1 MIDLNVLS
9 DKGTTISAFINFVRS
24 QFPGAELPAEGWDQ
38 AWAGYIANAIHRD
51 VFYGGGLDMLA
62 QVQSTRK
69 ALDGTKYKDD
79 RAITAATFLH
89 KIGEKKRLNSQ
100 TEAFLAEQRKTN
112 PNYDIWGALYDYFG
126 QPETMNPAILRALE
140 IVNEIKIFDK
150 AVDDYEKAK
159 IAELG
164 EEAGKSAA
172 QEFQVRFLSGKMTD
186 DDRKFAP
193 SALGG
198 ELSADARV
206 VLIAEKIANFETS
219 RDKPNTKKQPEW
231 HRNYTLT
238 RKAVVDA
245 ASAGID
251 PNLLNKA
258 NNIVT
263 QLLAKYPEN
272 TGNTGGG
279 GAALPPGALRYHD
292 AMCR

>member
-1 MIDLNVLS
+1 M
-9 DKGTTISAFINFVRS
+9 SAFINFVRS
-24 QFPGAELPAEGWDQ
+24 QFPDAELPAEGWDQ
-38 AWAGYIANAIHRD
+38 AWAGYIASAIHRD
-51 VFYGGGLDMLA
+51 VVYGGGLNMLA

-69 ALDGTKYKDD
+69 ALDGTKYEDD

-89 KIGEKKRLNSQ
+89 KIGEEKRLNKATQ
-100 TEAFLAEQRKTN
+100 DFLAEQRQTN

-150 AVDDYEKAK
+150 AVDGYEVAK

-164 EEAGKSAA
+164 DEAGKNAA
-172 QEFQVRFLSGKMTD
+172 QAFQVRFLSGKMTD
-186 DDRKFAP
+186 DDKKFPP

-219 RDKPNTKKQPEW
+219 RENPNTKKPPEW
-231 HRNYTLT
+231 HRNYTTT

-245 ASAGID
+245 ASTEID
-251 PNLLNKA
+251 PLLLDKA
-258 NNIVT
+258 NNLVL

-272 TGNTGGG
+272 PGNSGGG
-279 GAALPPGALRYHD
+279 GAAPPKDVRFYHNAKD
-292 AMCR
+292 VMSR